1 MDITYNQSS
10 RTNSS
15 YHGDWSYLVDNPDL
29 VGQSNQVEMKLHF
42 PECLAVN
49 EDGTPITSS
58 DNYRDHATYITGWD
72 RNRNSYCPEDFPY
85 QIPML
90 DLEVR
95 YDLDHMREILPL
107 DVVNDVRNWRLST
120 GDDSGAGGHADFVR

>member
-1 MDITYNQSS
+1 MIVGDAS
-10 RTNSS
+10 RKTAWAPWET
-15 YHGDWSYLVDNPDL
+15 DRDNIRWTL
-29 VGQSNQVEMKLHF
+29 TTINQVEMKLHF

-72 RNRNSYCPEDFPY
+72 RSRNSYCPEDFPY
-85 QIPML
+85 QIPKL

-95 YDLDHMREILPL
+95 YDLDHMREIL
-107 DVVNDVRNWRLST
+107 
-120 GDDSGAGGHADFVR
+120 